1 MHIVCSIPQVLH
13 KTVISQRGKV
23 TGRLPRSKN
32 RAPVSGTGSL
42 HFFNPSLCFSLP
54 SLSLFP
60 TPKAQCPYMV
70 QLLHHYET
78 QTNRI
83 FLLLEHIHSGRLI
96 DHVLS
101 LRQVHKKNTTP
112 STDQG
117 KTPQAG
123 REEKKENKNVSYD
136 REDSEELLT
145 KKLASLE
152 VVTSEPI
159 ASDTGEEEE
168 DDPNMDKML
177 EELMSIDTPTNRVGH
192 RSRRKKS
199 PSPSNP
205 EEDSLTRRRRLL
217 METMSESGPAESGK
231 DNEEAEDK
239 KKQMEEREEEE
250 QSKELD
256 HTQSTGIPR
265 LSLHPDGT
273 GSSETDTQINVIPPT
288 PTTPRQPADPTSL
301 ATTNDDHLSSPS
313 ESSSQPTA
321 TADAAAK
328 TGSSSSSRR
337 SSGQCTP
344 QFSPASLR
352 NSPEPSLLAD
362 EVAIQ
367 LETAIREWAAQVV
380 VALEHLHSNSIVY
393 Q

>member
-1 MHIVCSIPQVLH
+1 MKL
-13 KTVISQRGKV
+13 IS
-23 TGRLPRSKN
+23 
-32 RAPVSGTGSL
+32 TGSL
-42 HFFNPSLCFSLP
+42 HSFTPPLCFSLT

-112 STDQG
+112 PIDQG
-117 KTPQAG
+117 KTPQAE
-123 REEKKENKNVSYD
+123 REEKEENKDVSYD

-168 DDPNMDKML
+168 EGGDPNMDKML
-177 EELMSIDTPTNRVGH
+177 EELMSIDTPTNRVGR

-217 METMSESGPAESGK
+217 METMSESGPAESGR

-239 KKQMEEREEEE
+239 KKKMEREAEELN
-250 QSKELD
+250 KEED

-265 LSLHPDGT
+265 LSLHPDGA

-288 PTTPRQPADPTSL
+288 PTTPRQPADPTSP
-301 ATTNDDHLSSPS
+301 ATTNDDRLSSPS

-321 TADAAAK
+321 TDAAAK

-367 LETAIREWAAQVV
+367 LETAIREWAAQIV